1 MNDILTQII
10 EKRKTDIERFGLN
23 FGIKIP
29 AERQRPVHPFLPL
42 PEQLAQSTTKSG
54 ISPNTTSPARGVILE
69 VKRASPSKGD
79 IAPNLDAPQ
88 TALSYAKA
96 GAAAISCLTEQNYFK
111 GSLKDLMEVCQA
123 IDEFEKTQ
131 NIDAS
136 ANSPQKDSTNN
147 LQPVTAPAVLRKD
160 FLLFP
165 QEVEISYKAGADA
178 ILLIARILETDT
190 IVQMAQLAAEYK
202 MTSLVEIR
210 SDDDM
215 QKLSAVAANVDKKY
229 IVCGVNSRDL
239 ATFKIDLLKPCAML
253 TKIRSVLGED
263 ARVVFES
270 GIRTPQAA
278 DFAGSL
284 GFSGMLLGEAAAKN
298 PELRTD
304 LVKSFMEAK
313 PTKNAEF
320 WIDFAELQSQKYAHN
335 PLVKICGLTN
345 EDDILLADKFGA
357 DFTGFIFAAGFSRN
371 VYGERFEKLLP
382 VLKYIKAKKIAVITE
397 PDSPEAE
404 SAANYVEQ
412 GILDCIQL
420 HGIPYNKVPQK
431 LLALPHYF
439 ALTEKNGDL
448 EKATEELFLM
458 GEPRFLQDSKLKN
471 YSTNHKLWLAGG
483 ITPEN
488 ASDLINQFQPELI
501 DVSSGVEIENQTGIK
516 DASKLKKILAKNI
529 FC

>member
-10 EKRKTDIERFGLN
+10 EKRKKDIERFGLD
-23 FGIKIP
+23 FGITLPEK
-29 AERQRPVHPFLPL
+29 RQRQVHPFLPAI
-42 PEQLAQSTTKSG
+42 EQGSQNSSQNDGLKTK
-54 ISPNTTSPARGVILE
+54 TSKARGVILE

-79 IAPNLDAPQ
+79 IAPNLNAAQ

-111 GSLKDLMEVCQA
+111 GSLKNLMEVCHA
-123 IDEFEKTQ
+123 IDEFEKFHGTSN
-131 NIDAS
+131 NI
-136 ANSPQKDSTNN
+136 QT
-147 LQPVTAPAVLRKD
+147 VTAPAVLRKD

-165 QEVEISYKAGADA
+165 QEVEISYRAGADA

-190 IVQMAQLAAEYK
+190 IVQMAQLAAKYG

-210 SDDDM
+210 SDEDL

-278 DFAGSL
+278 AFAGSL

-304 LVKSFMEAK
+304 LVKSFMQAK
-313 PTKNAEF
+313 PTKNADF
-320 WIDFAELQSQKYAHN
+320 WNDFAELQSRQIHR

-345 EDDILLADKFGA
+345 ADDVLLADKLGA
-357 DFTGFIFAAGFSRN
+357 DFAGFIFAAGFARN
-371 VYGERFEKLLP
+371 VYGERFEKIQP
-382 VLKYIKAKKIAVITE
+382 ILKNIKAKKVAVITD
-397 PDSPEAE
+397 PDSPEANA
-404 SAANYVEQ
+404 AANYVEK

-420 HGIPYNKVPQK
+420 HGIPYDKVPQK

-448 EKATEELFLM
+448 EKAAEELFLM
-458 GEPRFLQDSKLKN
+458 GEPRFLQDSKSQN
-471 YSTNHKLWLAGG
+471 YNTNHKLWLAGG

-488 ASDLINQFQPELI
+488 ASELIHKFQPELI
-501 DVSSGVEIENQTGIK
+501 DVSSGVESELCKK
-516 DASKLKKILAKNI
+516 DEKKLEKLFAQLE
-529 FC
+529 